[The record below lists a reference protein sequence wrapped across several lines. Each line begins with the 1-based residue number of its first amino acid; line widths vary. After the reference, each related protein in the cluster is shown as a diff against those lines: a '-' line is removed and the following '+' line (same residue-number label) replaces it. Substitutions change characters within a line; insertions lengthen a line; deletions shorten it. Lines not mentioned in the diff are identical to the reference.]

1 MILPKHEII
10 ARGLVKQYVS
20 DAQFQPAG
28 VDLTLQRVLALA
40 TQGSIDH
47 DNKERQLSEAHELAF
62 DGNGWITLGKGA
74 YKVIYNEVVSIPA
87 DCCALAFTRSSLL
100 RCGAFVACAV
110 WDPGYSGRS
119 ESLLVVENGAGMRL
133 KKNAKLIQLVF
144 VKLSSEARHL
154 YEGRYKNEN
163 I

>member
-28 VDLTLQRVLALA
+28 VDLTLRKVFSLAA
-40 TQGSIDH
+40 AGAIDH
-47 DNKERQLSEAHELAF
+47 DNKERKLSDAHELAF
-62 DGNGWITLGKGA
+62 DENGWIALSRGA
-74 YKVIYNEVVSIPA
+74 YKVIYNEIVSIPA

-133 KKNAKLIQLVF
+133 KKDAKLTQLVF
-144 VKLSSEARHL
+144 VKLSAEAKHL
-154 YEGRYKNEN
+154 YEGRYKGEN

>member
-1 MILPKHEII
+1 MILPKHEIVS
-10 ARGLVKQYVS
+10 RGLVKHYVS

-28 VDLTLQRVLALA
+28 VDLTLQKVFSLANA
-40 TQGSIDH
+40 GAIDH

-62 DGNGWITLGKGA
+62 DGDGWIALGKGA

-110 WDPGYSGRS
+110 WDAGYTGRS
-119 ESLLVVENGAGMRL
+119 ESLLVVENDAGLRL
-133 KKNAKLIQLVF
+133 KKDAKLIQLVF
-144 VKLSSEARHL
+144 VKLSSEAKHL
-154 YEGRYKNEN
+154 YEGRYKGEN